1 MCRFIETVKLEN
13 GNYKLINYHNK
24 RLNDTIIHFFKKNRL
39 KSEFIDI
46 GKFLPSPAAE
56 FKKGIFKCR
65 IVYSD
70 KIESIEILPY
80 IKKNIKRLKLVE
92 SDIDYSLKFE
102 NRNSINNLFKES
114 EIFKNKNQLNLP
126 ANLINNNNYNNDDK
140 NNNNKKNDNKNNSK
154 NNKNNNN
161 NINKNNSN
169 NCSDN
174 KNPCGGESLR
184 RGYNSYDGNNP
195 CSSDFDILIVKKGL
209 ITDTSYSN
217 IILYDGKEWVTPE
230 SYLLNGV
237 KRQYLLNGCM
247 IKEIKV
253 RPADLKNYQRVS
265 LINAMLEPHDI
276 EIDIDDII

>member
-92 SDIDYSLKFE
+92 ADIDYSLKFE
-102 NRNSINNLFKES
+102 NRDSINNLFKES
-114 EIFKNKNQLNLP
+114 AIFKNKNQC
-126 ANLINNNNYNNDDK
+126 D
-140 NNNNKKNDNKNNSK
+140 
-154 NNKNNNN
+154 
-161 NINKNNSN
+161 
-169 NCSDN
+169 
-174 KNPCGGESLR
+174 GESLR
-184 RGYNSYDGNNP
+184 SGFKSCGDNNP
-195 CSSDFDILIVKKGL
+195 CSSSDFDILIVKKGL

-237 KRQYLLNGCM
+237 KRQHLLNACM

-253 RPADLKNYQRVS
+253 RPADLKNYQRIS

>member
-13 GNYKLINYHNK
+13 GNYKLIDYHNK
-24 RLNDTIIHFFKKNRL
+24 RLNDTIIHFFKKNLL

-102 NRNSINNLFKES
+102 NRDSINNLFNES
-114 EIFKNKNQLNLP
+114 KIFKNKNQSNLP
-126 ANLINNNNYNNDDK
+126 ANLINNNK
-140 NNNNKKNDNKNNSK
+140 DNKNSR
-154 NNKNNNN
+154 
-161 NINKNNSN
+161 S
-169 NCSDN
+169 SD
-174 KNPCGGESLR
+174 SLR
-184 RGYNSYDGNNP
+184 RGYNSHDDNNP
-195 CSSDFDILIVKKGL
+195 CGDDFDILIVKKGL

-237 KRQYLLNGCM
+237 KRRYLLNECI

-253 RPADLKNYQRVS
+253 RTADLKNFKKIS

-276 EIDIDDII
+276 EIDIDNIV

>member
-24 RLNDTIIHFFKKNRL
+24 RLNDTIIRFFKKTPL

-56 FKKGIFKCR
+56 FKNGIFKCR

-102 NRNSINNLFKES
+102 NRDSINNLFEES
-114 EIFKNKNQLNLP
+114 KIFKNKNRLNLP
-126 ANLINNNNYNNDDK
+126 ANLINDNTNNSDSNSNSNS
-140 NNNNKKNDNKNNSK
+140 NDNKNSRASDSLCRTCNLYDD
-154 NNKNNNN
+154 NNTRD
-161 NINKNNSN
+161 SN
-169 NCSDN
+169 
-174 KNPCGGESLR
+174 
-184 RGYNSYDGNNP
+184 
-195 CSSDFDILIVKKGL
+195 FDILIVKNGL

-230 SYLLNGV
+230 SFLLNGV
-237 KRQYLLNGCM
+237 KRQHLLNKCI
-247 IKEIKV
+247 IKEMKV
-253 RPADLKNYQRVS
+253 RTVDLKNFKKIS
-265 LINAMLEPHDI
+265 LINAMLEPRDI
-276 EIDIDDII
+276 EIDINDII